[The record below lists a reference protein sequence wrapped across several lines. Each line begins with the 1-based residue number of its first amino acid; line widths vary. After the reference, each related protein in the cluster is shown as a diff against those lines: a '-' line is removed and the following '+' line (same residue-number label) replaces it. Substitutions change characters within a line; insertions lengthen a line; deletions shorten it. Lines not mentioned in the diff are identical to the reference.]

1 MLPHLFEETK
11 EKFIVQKK
19 SLRSFRLLPIDA
31 NLAILSGENGRLYT
45 MQIKSEKLESLS
57 EALTIK
63 QFSDTDAH
71 TLPIL

>member
-1 MLPHLFEETK
+1 MLPHSFEETK
-11 EKFIVQKK
+11 ENVIGQKK
-19 SLRSFRLLPIDA
+19 SLRSFRLLPIDI

-45 MQIKSEKLESLS
+45 MQIKSKKLESLS

-63 QFSDTDAH
+63 QFSDTEAH

>member
-1 MLPHLFEETK
+1 MLPHSFEETK
-11 EKFIVQKK
+11 ENLIAQKK
-19 SLRSFRLLPIDA
+19 SLRSFRLLPIDT

-45 MQIKSEKLESLS
+45 IQIKSEKLEILS

-63 QFSDTDAH
+63 QFSDTEAH